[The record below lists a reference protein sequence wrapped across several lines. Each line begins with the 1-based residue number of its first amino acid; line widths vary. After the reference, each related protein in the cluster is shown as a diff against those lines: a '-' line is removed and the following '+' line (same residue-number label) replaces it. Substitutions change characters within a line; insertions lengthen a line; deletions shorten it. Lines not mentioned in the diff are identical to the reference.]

1 MKEKICIYLVDDH
14 NLFREGLRLL
24 LSRVPSIGKIHEA
37 SNGQEFIDNLETVNP
52 DIVLIDIEMP
62 VLNGIKATEKAL
74 EIKPALKIIALSMYA
89 DESYYTRMIEAGA
102 KGFLLKNSSFEQVQQ
117 AITDVNEGKSFFSS
131 EIMEGLIKNINHKKI
146 VKQGTDLTDREVEI
160 LYHICKGLS
169 NQEIAGQLFLSKRT
183 VDKHRENLLLKTGS
197 KNTASL
203 VIYAIKNGVIE
214 I

>member
-1 MKEKICIYLVDDH
+1 MNEKIIIYLVDDH

-24 LSRVPSIGKIHEA
+24 LSKVNYVGAIHEA
-37 SNGQEFIDNLETVNP
+37 SDGQEFIDNLIRINP
-52 DIVLIDIEMP
+52 DMVLIDIEMP
-62 VLNGIKATEKAL
+62 ILNGIKATQKAL
-74 EIKPALKIIALSMYA
+74 EMIPDLKIIALSMYA
-89 DESYYTRMIEAGA
+89 DESYYTQMIEAGA
-102 KGFLLKNSSFEQVQQ
+102 KGFLLKNSNFEQVQR
-117 AITDVNEGKSFFSS
+117 AISDVYEGKSFFSQ
-131 EIMEGLIKNINHKKI
+131 EIMDGLIRNINRKKI
-146 VKQGTDLTDREVEI
+146 IRHGTDLTDREVEI

-169 NQEIAGQLFLSKRT
+169 NQEIADQLFLSKRT